1 MKLIGAAFFILIS
14 SCTKSGNQSH
24 ITLVKVET
32 LAQEVKIPKVI
43 MSTVEAELFKDSKN
57 IVPIYTFAPLSVQM
71 TELSEAVLSQPQ
83 LRFDFPKGGG
93 QLDLKNFVKGQGS
106 FYMSFPSDQFADD
119 HELMHVYYV
128 SNSPQRDI
136 SGEVYGLGCGRL
148 VDLKNRLNQLQKP
161 DFLKLNTNGLRYLAV
176 TAGRYIFIFRKNNQV
191 FISQLTVTDSRY
203 QSELCLGAE
212 ESV

>member
-1 MKLIGAAFFILIS
+1 M
-14 SCTKSGNQSH
+14 TV
-24 ITLVKVET
+24 VKVET

-71 TELSEAVLSQPQ
+71 IELSEAVLSQPQ

-93 QLDLKNFVKGQGS
+93 QLDLKDFVKGQGS
-106 FYMSFPSDQFADD
+106 FYMSFPSDQFVGD

-136 SGEVYGLGCGRL
+136 AGEVYGLGCGRL
-148 VDLKNRLNQLQKP
+148 VDLRDRLSQLQKP

-176 TAGRYIFIFRKNNQV
+176 TAGKYIFIFRKNNQV
-191 FISQLTVTDSRY
+191 SISQLTLTDSRY
-203 QSELCLGAE
+203 QSELCIGDLPL
-212 ESV
+212 